1 MPRDVFSPRTIG
13 PELLAT
19 DERIQ
24 KAAIRGLRM
33 AARLG
38 RGAVVKEIR
47 GNKPFPLVDL
57 GELARSPKV
66 TEMSNGALLEVTAP
80 QGVYQEYGTGPAAGN
95 APFTP
100 PFEVI
105 KKWALRKARRSSSRR
120 GGKGSPK
127 KQKKQ
132 TRDPVQESLD
142 AAASLTRQSRK
153 HLAAAR
159 DLLRTPQQ
167 RQKLKAKRRAAKEK
181 REAAAKAEALKMAGA
196 VWANKREKGMK
207 GKHYYE
213 RASQQ
218 FQGHVDKMVE
228 RQVARVS
235 R

>member
-13 PELLAT
+13 PELVAT
-19 DERIQ
+19 DQRIQ

-47 GNKPFPLVDL
+47 GNRPFPLVDL
-57 GELARSPKV
+57 SELVRSPKV
-66 TEMSNGALLEVTAP
+66 TPMPDGALLEVTAP
-80 QGVYQEYGTGPAAGN
+80 HATYQEYGTGPAAGN
-95 APFTP
+95 PPFTP
-100 PFEVI
+100 PLEVI
-105 KKWALRKARRSSSRR
+105 QKWALRKARRSSSRR

-127 KQKKQ
+127 KQKKK

-142 AAASLTRQSRK
+142 AAASLIRQSRK

-159 DLLRTPQQ
+159 DLLQTPE
-167 RQKLKAKRRAAKEK
+167 RRRKAKASRRAAKEK
-181 REAAAKAEALKMAGA
+181 REAAARAEARKLAGA
-196 VWANKREKGMK
+196 VWAKQRVEGMRGKR
-207 GKHYYE
+207 YYE

-218 FQGHVDKMVE
+218 FQGHVDRMVE
-228 RQVARVS
+228 RQVAKVS